1 MKMYKL
7 TGIFILVIIS
17 SGMLAQQDPKLS
29 QNMFLIPV
37 FNPGAMGQTDNICA
51 AAAFRNQ
58 WAGLPGAPV
67 VSTFTAHTPFNL
79 FNRSH
84 GAGINLMNDNVA
96 LNNDLFV
103 SLSYSYKID
112 IGTGVLGAGISAG
125 MANHSLDPS
134 GLNGADIIDV
144 IGDDAIP
151 QNSASLFGFDMGL
164 GAYYSTNNLYIGLS
178 TTHLNQTSF
187 DFPEEIAE
195 TRLIRHY
202 YAVGGYTIQLP
213 NPVFELMPSFML
225 QTDGKDNH
233 IYLNTNLRY
242 NKRFWGGVSYSIG
255 GAISTLFGIELLNG
269 IRVGYSYDIEL
280 SPLFKYNSG
289 SHEITVRY
297 CFDLSLDKSP
307 EKYESIRFL

>member
-1 MKMYKL
+1 MQKL
-7 TGIFILVIIS
+7 AGLFVFMIMS
-17 SGMLAQQDPKLS
+17 SGMFAQQDPKLS
-29 QNMFLIPV
+29 QNMFLIPL
-37 FNPGAMGQTDNICA
+37 FNPGTVGQTDNICA
-51 AAAFRNQ
+51 VAAFRNQ

-67 VSTFTAHTPFNL
+67 VSTFSAHTPFTL

-84 GAGINLMNDNVA
+84 GAGINLMNDNLG
-96 LNNDLFV
+96 LNNDLFI

-112 IGTGVLGAGISAG
+112 IGGGVLGAGFSAG
-125 MANHSLDPS
+125 MANHSFDPS

-151 QNSASLFGFDMGL
+151 KNSASLFGFDMGL
-164 GAYYSTNNLYIGLS
+164 GAYYSTNNLYVGLS
-178 TTHLNQTSF
+178 TTHVNQTSF

-202 YAVGGYTIQLP
+202 YAVGGYTIQLS
-213 NPVFELMPSFML
+213 NPVYELMPSFML

-233 IYLNTNLRY
+233 IYINTNLRY
-242 NKRFWGGVSYSIG
+242 NKRFWGGVSYSVG
-255 GAISTLFGIELLNG
+255 GAISALVGIELLNG
-269 IRVGYSYDIEL
+269 IRVGYSYDVEL
-280 SPLFKYNSG
+280 SPLFKYSSG

-297 CFDLSLDKSP
+297 CFDLSLDKGP